1 MRRFGLMLL
10 LSLSSACGYK
20 WAAKIIDPALAS
32 SGTVL
37 ERSDGSRT
45 SFVLGEYAFEQKS
58 LDREAV
64 AGSTGLS
71 PDGQARPT
79 ERIDLQ
85 LSMTVKDRE
94 WGGACRALREPT
106 GRADY
111 AAVTDE
117 FHDVVKIDCTFD
129 DDSGGTWTFSM
140 AGSLAANLGGKLEP
154 KHASFVGGGLEVE
167 VLMWR
172 NVWQRVRR
180 HLPEALAQ
188 VRVKRRTTAAMVL
201 SRPEKA
207 WIEPSTPQEMLDVSM
222 VTLGALR
229 MLPLGFEG

>member
-1 MRRFGLMLL
+1 MRRFALMLV
-10 LSLSSACGYK
+10 LSVAGGCSHK
-20 WAAKIIDPALAS
+20 WAAKVIDPALAS
-32 SGTVL
+32 GGTVL
-37 ERSDGSRT
+37 ERSGGSRT
-45 SFVLGEYAFEQKS
+45 SFTLGAYTFEQKS

-85 LSMTVKDRE
+85 LAMRVEGRE

-129 DDSGGTWTFSM
+129 DGAGGTWAFSM

-188 VRVKRRTTAAMVL
+188 VRVQRGSTAAMIL
-201 SRPEKA
+201 ARPEKA
-207 WIEPSTPQEMLDVSM
+207 WIEPSTPKEMLDVSM

>member
-1 MRRFGLMLL
+1 MRRFALMLVL
-10 LSLSSACGYK
+10 FGAGGCGYK
-20 WAAKIIDPALAS
+20 WAAKVIDPTLAAG
-32 SGTVL
+32 GTVL
-37 ERSDGSRT
+37 ERGEGSRT
-45 SFVLGEYAFEQKS
+45 SFTIGAYSFAQES

-85 LSMTVKDRE
+85 LTMQVEGRR

-129 DDSGGTWTFSM
+129 DGAGATWVLAM
-140 AGSLAANLGGKLEP
+140 AGSLAANLGGTLEP
-154 KHASFVGGGLEVE
+154 KHASFAGGGLEVE

-180 HLPEALAQ
+180 HLPEALGQ
-188 VRVKRRTTAAMVL
+188 VRANRKSTAAMVL
-201 SRPEKA
+201 ARPEKA
-207 WIEPSTPQEMLDVSM
+207 WLDSGAPGELLDISM

>member
-1 MRRFGLMLL
+1 MRRFALMLV
-10 LSLSSACGYK
+10 LSVAGGCSYK
-20 WAAKIIDPALAS
+20 WAAKVIDPALAS
-32 SGTVL
+32 GGTVL
-37 ERSDGSRT
+37 ERSGGSRT
-45 SFVLGEYAFEQKS
+45 SFTLGAYTFEQKS

-85 LSMTVKDRE
+85 LAMRVEDRE

-129 DDSGGTWTFSM
+129 DGAGGTWAFSM

-172 NVWQRVRR
+172 NVWQRIRR

-188 VRVKRRTTAAMVL
+188 VRVKRGSTAAMIL
-201 SRPEKA
+201 ARPEKA